1 MALAFGQ
8 GDVSQ
13 AFAEKIGRLY
23 GSSTFGTS
31 AKKGPEARVH
41 SKARRNGLSWDCDVK
56 WLDIPTCTNDG
67 ELEVCPWPILLPRDL
82 MRALVDAGHADLLVG
97 SAEAREKYWEGALRD
112 FPCHG
117 DIEPRTTAP
126 INLYGDESTVFR
138 SSCMCLH
145 WEPVLSGKRSDS
157 MLSRFLIAII
167 PSERYWIAT

>member
-1 MALAFGQ
+1 
-8 GDVSQ
+8 
-13 AFAEKIGRLY
+13 
-23 GSSTFGTS
+23 
-31 AKKGPEARVH
+31 
-41 SKARRNGLSWDCDVK
+41 
-56 WLDIPTCTNDG
+56 
-67 ELEVCPWPILLPRDL
+67 